1 MIELIYTLQILVDGV
16 AQGSMYALMAIA
28 YAVIQGNLGFVT
40 FGFGDTIM
48 MGSFMGAYYVFALF
62 QGNIY
67 MAIGSG
73 FLGCWLLGM
82 LIELVCYRR
91 WPDGPRQ
98 IWLICTIGLGT
109 TMRSGAQIAFGM
121 DQMFVPDAFTQVWV
135 FCGIRVMAMQIF
147 MIVLLCL
154 LSGCIWF
161 FLKKTRTGMRLKAVS
176 MDKRAAALL
185 GVDVRRIMI
194 IGNSLGCALGG
205 VSGVLLGIY
214 YNSVFAT
221 MGAGVGMKGF
231 AAAVIGGIT
240 SIPGAAL
247 GGILLGILENVG
259 VALTSTGWR
268 DIIAFTL
275 LIFTLLVRPSGL
287 MGRKVGEK
295 V

>member
-1 MIELIYTLQILVDGV
+1 LVYVFQILVDGL

-48 MGSFMGAYYVFALF
+48 MGAFIGAYYVFAVF
-62 QGNIY
+62 GGDIY
-67 MAIGSG
+67 MALISG
-73 FLGCWLLGM
+73 FFGGWLLGI

-91 WPDGPRQ
+91 WPNGPRQ
-98 IWLICTIGLGT
+98 IWLICTIGFGT

-121 DQMFVPDAFTQVWV
+121 DQMFVPDSFTAVWTLGGV
-135 FCGIRVMAMQIF
+135 RFMAIQAF
-147 MIVLLCL
+147 MIVLLVL

-161 FLKKTRTGMRLKAVS
+161 FLRKTRTGMQLKAVS
-176 MDKRAAALL
+176 MDKKAAALL
-185 GVDVRRIMI
+185 GVDVRRVMI
-194 IGNSLGCALGG
+194 TGNSLGCALGG

-221 MGAGVGMKGF
+221 MGSGVGMKGF
-231 AAAVIGGIT
+231 AAAVIGGLT

-247 GGILLGILENVG
+247 GGILLGILENIG
-259 VALTSTGWR
+259 VAVTSTGWR
-268 DIIAFTL
+268 DIVAFTL
-275 LIFTLLVRPSGL
+275 LIFVLLVRPSGL